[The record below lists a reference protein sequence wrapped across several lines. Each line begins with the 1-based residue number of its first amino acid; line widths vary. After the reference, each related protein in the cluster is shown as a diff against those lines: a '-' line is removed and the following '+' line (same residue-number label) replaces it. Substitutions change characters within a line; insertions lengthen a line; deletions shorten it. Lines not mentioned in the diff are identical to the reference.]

1 MFSKIFILATLF
13 AASAFGAA
21 MPAPSAPYGLTKVDV
36 DHSAGDPI
44 AICKQRGIDVHG
56 PIPGDAVKG
65 SDGGYHFAADSNA
78 FHWVRAQL
86 VEPPKTSKRD
96 LETRNDPANIGIG
109 MFAQDWCNG
118 QGAWFDDVVYG
129 VHNYANINMYSVGI
143 SYRGLRNNEH
153 LDFSKLSGND
163 YCGQYV
169 YSAGYE
175 TPVGCFN
182 SQAINC
188 FELWS

>member
-1 MFSKIFILATLF
+1 MLANILVLVTLF

-21 MPAPSAPYGLTKVDV
+21 MPAPDTSNWIQQST
-36 DHSAGDPI
+36 AGDPI
-44 AICKQRGIDVHG
+44 KICKDRGIDVNG
-56 PIPGDAVKG
+56 PIPSDAVKE
-65 SDGGYHFAADSNA
+65 SDGGYHFAPDSNA
-78 FHWVRAQL
+78 FHWVRAQIA
-86 VEPPKTSKRD
+86 TAASGSKK
-96 LETRNDPANIGIG
+96 RNDPANIGIG

-118 QGAWFDDVVYG
+118 QGAWFDDVIYG
-129 VHNYANINMYSVGI
+129 NHNYGTTNYFSVGI
-143 SYRGLRNNEH
+143 SYRGLRSNEH
-153 LDFSKLSGND
+153 LDFSKYANGD

-169 YSAGYE
+169 YSAGYM